1 MNSNRLL
8 KLFSFVIHQK
18 SPSDEEATGFL
29 SKKGSLSKPASIKD
43 TGAANSENSVQ
54 QNTDSTSQDSNATE
68 SHIPLMSRLPTKLC
82 SKITKLEIPNRND
95 ILFDIFKKESLP
107 PSCHSDHH
115 HHLNSPVEESGYET
129 AEESFLTEED
139 FMVPKLNLFE
149 DEDEEEEDEK
159 PIITKEK
166 IMKRIDSHKGMKSY
180 QLAQHLSTRW
190 STGAG
195 PRIGC
200 MRDYPSELQFKV
212 LEQVNLS
219 PRSKGPYSSPRNL
232 SRFNQRVAMNPTS
245 LGIETANAVTSPQID
260 QKQEP

>member
-1 MNSNRLL
+1 ML

-18 SPSDEEATGFL
+18 SPSDEEATGFF
-29 SKKGSLSKPASIKD
+29 SKKSSLSKPASFKD
-43 TGAANSENSVQ
+43 TGTAYAEKSGQ

-68 SHIPLMSRLPTKLC
+68 SHNPLMSRLPRKLC
-82 SKITKLEIPNRND
+82 AKITKLEIPNKND
-95 ILFDIFKKESLP
+95 LIFDIFKKETLP
-107 PSCHSDHH
+107 SSCRGDHH
-115 HHLNSPVEESGYET
+115 SNHVNSPSEESGYET

-139 FMVPKLNLFE
+139 FMFPKSNLFD

-159 PIITKEK
+159 PIIPKEK

-180 QLAQHLSTRW
+180 QLAQHLSTKW

-200 MRDYPSELQFKV
+200 VRDYPSELQFRV

-219 PRSKGPYSSPRNL
+219 PRSKGSYSSPRNL
-232 SRFNQRVAMNPTS
+232 SRFNQRVLMNPACLATDSANEITS
-245 LGIETANAVTSPQID
+245 LQLD